1 MDFYFLDGV
10 RQHTFERFYL
20 LYDVVNILL
29 FVLPKQMLVFLHI
42 LAELPLQLL
51 SLLLIKDAGPFFFL
65 VHLPEIYLLLNFG
78 DVEDRSDVLH

>member
-1 MDFYFLDGV
+1 
-10 RQHTFERFYL
+10 
-20 LYDVVNILL
+20 
-29 FVLPKQMLVFLHI
+29 MLVFLHI

-51 SLLLIKDAGPFFFL
+51 SLLLVEDAGPFFFL